1 MGEKGGYS
9 FWAAAP
15 YTVLQSPKALS
26 EAKAR
31 SLRSP
36 PQRLGQLTFFVPDF
50 SGDQLAIFI
59 SGDAL
64 LLTVIVPRC
73 VSPIWATAFKVTYA
87 SVLMI
92 GFSCALRLPLLE
104 NSF

>member
-1 MGEKGGYS
+1 MGCS
-9 FWAAAP
+9 TLS
-15 YTVLQSPKALS
+15 TVETPKALS

-36 PQRLGQLTFFVPDF
+36 PQRLGQLAFFVPDF

-59 SGDAL
+59 GGDAL
-64 LLTVIVPRC
+64 LLAVVVPRC

-92 GFSCALRLPLLE
+92 AFSCALRLPLLE